1 MMLNFSLN
9 WFDYI
14 SLFLIIF
21 VGIPHGALD
30 GAISV
35 TLGYSK
41 RFILQLS
48 FFVAYLSI
56 STFVIIMWYFFPVVS
71 LIFFL
76 FISIFHF
83 GCGDLDWKK
92 NKTYFINGY
101 FHGGLIIL
109 GIIFFN
115 KLEVNY
121 FFSVLSGDQLSL
133 LWSCLYFG
141 IFLWLS
147 ALIFIV
153 CNLKIMKLSRSYIT
167 LVVFIFLVITI
178 LPPLPAFA
186 IYFCFIHSFHHIK
199 RVVPTLLNFMEKRKA
214 ISLMITLSVM
224 SWLGGGIALYY
235 ILNLNVFPDAILKV
249 TFIGLA
255 ALTFPHMILVDG
267 FFRSKYKI

>member
-1 MMLNFSLN
+1 MLDLSLN
-9 WFDYI
+9 WIDYV

-30 GAISV
+30 GAISI

-41 RFILQLS
+41 RGILQLG
-48 FFVAYLSI
+48 FFGAYILVSAG
-56 STFVIIMWYFFPVVS
+56 VIIMWYFFPVVS

-92 NKTYFINGY
+92 NKTYLINGY
-101 FHGGLIIL
+101 FHGGLVIL
-109 GIIFFN
+109 GIIFCN
-115 KLEVNY
+115 KLEVSY
-121 FFSVLSGDQLSL
+121 FFSVLSGNQLSL
-133 LWSCLYFG
+133 LWTCLYLG

-147 ALIFIV
+147 ALIFIFF
-153 CNLKIMKLSRSYIT
+153 NFKKMKLSRNYISLIIIIIAVIT
-167 LVVFIFLVITI
+167 L

-186 IYFCFIHSFHHIK
+186 IYFCLIHSFNHIK
-199 RVVPTLLNFMEKRKA
+199 RVVPTLLNFMEKGKV
-214 ISLMITLSVM
+214 ISLMITLSVL
-224 SWLGGGIALYY
+224 SWLGGAVALYY
-235 ILNLNVFPDAILKV
+235 ILNLNIFPEAILKV

>member
-9 WFDYI
+9 WFDYL

-41 RFILQLS
+41 RFILQLG
-48 FFVAYLSI
+48 FFVTYLSI
-56 STFVIIMWYFFPVVS
+56 SAFVIIMWYFFPVES

-83 GCGDLDWKK
+83 GCGDLDWEN
-92 NKTYFINGY
+92 NKTYLINGY
-101 FHGGLIIL
+101 FQGGLVIL

-115 KLEVNY
+115 RMEVNY
-121 FFSVLSGDQLSL
+121 FFSVLSGEQLSL
-133 LWSCLYFG
+133 LWKCLYLGMLF
-141 IFLWLS
+141 WLS
-147 ALIFIV
+147 ALIFII
-153 CNLKIMKLSRSYIT
+153 CNLKKMKFSRYYTFLI
-167 LVVFIFLVITI
+167 LFICLVITT

-199 RVVPTLLNFMEKRKA
+199 RVVPKLLNFMERRKA

-224 SWLGGGIALYY
+224 SWLGGGLALYY
-235 ILNLNVFPDAILKV
+235 ILNLDIFPNAILKV

>member
-9 WFDYI
+9 WLDYF

-30 GAISV
+30 GAISI

-41 RFILQLS
+41 RLILQLC
-48 FFVAYLSI
+48 FFVTYLSI
-56 STFVIIMWYFFPVVS
+56 SAFVVIIWYFFPVLS
-71 LIFFL
+71 LVFFL
-76 FISIFHF
+76 LISIFHF

-92 NKTYFINGY
+92 NRTYFINGY
-101 FHGGLIIL
+101 FHGGLVIL

-115 KLEVNY
+115 RLEVNY
-121 FFSVLSGDQLSL
+121 FFSVLAGEQLSL
-133 LWSCLYFG
+133 LWTCLYIG
-141 IFLWLS
+141 LFLWLS

-153 CNLKIMKLSRSYIT
+153 CNLNRIRLSKYYIS
-167 LVVFIFLVITI
+167 LIIFICLVITI

-186 IYFCFIHSFHHIK
+186 IYFCFIHSLHHIK
-199 RVVPTLLNFMEKRKA
+199 RIIPTLLNFMEKRKA
-214 ISLMITLSVM
+214 VSLMITLSVM
-224 SWLGGGIALYY
+224 SWLGGGIAFYS

-255 ALTFPHMILVDG
+255 ALTYPHMILVDG

>member
-1 MMLNFSLN
+1 MLNFSLN
-9 WFDYI
+9 SFDYI

-30 GAISV
+30 GAICV

-41 RFILQLS
+41 RLILQLG
-48 FFVAYLSI
+48 FFAAYLSI
-56 STFVIIMWYFFPVVS
+56 SALVVIMWYFFPVVS
-71 LIFFL
+71 LILFL

-83 GCGDLDWKK
+83 GCGDLDWEK

-101 FHGGLIIL
+101 FNGGLVIL
-109 GIIFFN
+109 GIIFLN

-121 FFSVLSGDQLSL
+121 FFSILSGEELSL
-133 LWSCLYFG
+133 LWTFLYLG
-141 IFLWLS
+141 IFFWLS
-147 ALIFIV
+147 ALIFII
-153 CNLKIMKLSRSYIT
+153 CNLKKMKISRYYIS
-167 LVVFIFLVITI
+167 LIIFIFLVIIT

-186 IYFCFIHSFHHIK
+186 IYFCFVHSFHHIK
-199 RVVPTLLNFMEKRKA
+199 RVVPTLLNFMEKRQA
-214 ISLMITLSVM
+214 ILLMITFSVL

-235 ILNLNVFPDAILKV
+235 ILNSNFFLDAILKV

-267 FFRSKYKI
+267 FFRSKFKI